1 MLIARVAEFSSATPP
16 ISVILGLD
24 PRMTGRGMS
33 LPTRTEMGGVAEL
46 NSATLAISIASPISL
61 MVSFLSLPKGEPRTI
76 QHAHPNQYP
85 RPLSTDRINRPCP
98 LADRQNRTPQ
108 SSYPTLVEGQKF

>member
-1 MLIARVAEFSSATPP
+1 MRERSDETLIARVAEFSSATPP

-46 NSATLAISIASPISL
+46 NSAISAIGIASPISL
-61 MVSFLSLPKGEPRTI
+61 MVSLSN
-76 QHAHPNQYP
+76 HHPNQYP
-85 RPLSTDRINRPCP
+85 RPLSINRINRPC
-98 LADRQNRTPQ
+98 
-108 SSYPTLVEGQKF
+108 